1 MTKLPCRYV
10 PDEAQDTSK
19 SSQNSC
25 IVIACRF
32 KPGISRIQVS
42 SVTVPT
48 GLVRET
54 ENEELKKK
62 ET

>member
-1 MTKLPCRYV
+1 M
-10 PDEAQDTSK
+10 PDETEDTYE

-25 IVIACRF
+25 IVMSRRF

-48 GLVRET
+48 GLVKET
-54 ENEELKKK
+54 ENEKLKKK